1 MFSRLLI
8 AGLFILLGSQSGMT
22 ADYTYEGFIGPT
34 APKNQDDDENSA
46 ARLALSDNAATIYI
60 AHGYPKTALYLG
72 RLLVAPG

>member
-46 ARLALSDNAATIYI
+46 ARLALSDNAATIYMPMVI
-60 AHGYPKTALYLG
+60 PRRPFIWGGY
-72 RLLVAPG
+72 